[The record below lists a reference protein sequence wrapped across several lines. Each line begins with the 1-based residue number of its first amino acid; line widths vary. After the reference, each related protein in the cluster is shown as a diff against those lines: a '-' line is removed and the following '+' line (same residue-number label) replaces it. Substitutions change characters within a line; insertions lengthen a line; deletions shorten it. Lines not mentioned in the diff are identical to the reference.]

1 MIEMLLNYSPQED
14 DFFSLAQK
22 IVFTCIKEMFCL
34 AGLPAAYS
42 REEVNMFG
50 LARLRASCSGT

>member
-1 MIEMLLNYSPQED
+1 METLLNYSPKGGN
-14 DFFSLAQK
+14 FPLAQYA
-22 IVFTCIKEMFCL
+22 CIKEMFCL